1 MDDGV
6 RTTTRRG
13 LLRTLGVAFAAA
25 TLVAAAAGRSS
36 ADARRARVGGPSDA
50 DVELV
55 LLHGTKADK
64 PLLPKDFPELASP
77 PWNAYNHYDVL
88 STKKLALANGKTVTE
103 PLPDGSTLETTLLEK
118 DKTDK
123 YKLEIVVK
131 DGKGAQVSKGKY
143 SAGKGARFMP
153 VTLPY
158 KGGILVVSLKV
169 M

>member
-13 LLRTLGVAFAAA
+13 LLRTLGVAFSAA
-25 TLVAAAAGRSS
+25 TLVAAAGGRSS

-64 PLLPKDFPELASP
+64 PLLPKDFPELSSP
-77 PWNAYNHYDVL
+77 PWNAYNHYEVL
-88 STKKLALANGKTVTE
+88 STKKLALANGKMVTE

-158 KGGILVVSLKV
+158 KGGILVVSLKL

>member
-6 RTTTRRG
+6 RMTTRRG
-13 LLRTLGVAFAAA
+13 LLRSMGVAFGAIA
-25 TLVAAAAGRSS
+25 LVAVS
-36 ADARRARVGGPSDA
+36 AQGSAHARPSGPSDA

-64 PLLPKDFPELASP
+64 PLLPKDFPELTSP
-77 PWNAYNHYDVL
+77 PWNAYNHYEVL
-88 STKKLALANGKTVTE
+88 SNKRLALLSGKTVTE
-103 PLPDGSTLETTLLEK
+103 PLPDGSTLETTMLEK
-118 DKTDK
+118 DKAEK

>member
-6 RTTTRRG
+6 RMTTRRG
-13 LLRTLGVAFAAA
+13 LLRTMGVAFGAIA
-25 TLVAAAAGRSS
+25 LVATAGPSS
-36 ADARRARVGGPSDA
+36 ADVRPSGPSAA

-64 PLLPKDFPELASP
+64 PLLPKDFPELSSP
-77 PWNAYNHYDVL
+77 PWNAYNHYEAL
-88 STKKLALANGKTVTE
+88 STKKLALSGGKTVSE

-118 DKTDK
+118 DKAEK
-123 YKLEIVVK
+123 FKLEIVVK
-131 DGKGAQVSKGKY
+131 DGKGTQVSKGKY